1 MRVPT
6 AASRVL
12 ISQSVGFGLIAL
24 LSVFNHLLDLPRLF
38 AGNNVELSRWRY
50 GILEVVI
57 IFLIWAF
64 AFSVTR
70 RLLLRLH
77 YLEGMLRMCAW
88 CRKIG
93 YKDQWIT
100 LEKYLIEGFHINT
113 THGICP
119 DCLKKVEEDT
129 KLFYR
134 KECEAREQPAM
145 RAARS

>member
-1 MRVPT
+1 MRAPK

-12 ISQSVGFGLIAL
+12 IFQTVGFGLVAL
-24 LSVFNHLLDLPRLF
+24 LSVFNHLLDLPLLV
-38 AGNNVELSRWRY
+38 AGDDVQISRWRY
-50 GILEVVI
+50 GVLEVVVI
-57 IFLIWAF
+57 LLIWAF
-64 AFSVTR
+64 AFLVTR

-88 CRKIG
+88 CRKVG

-100 LEKYLIEGFHINT
+100 LERYLVEGFQVNT

-134 KECEAREQPAM
+134 KENEARMPTAM
-145 RAARS
+145 